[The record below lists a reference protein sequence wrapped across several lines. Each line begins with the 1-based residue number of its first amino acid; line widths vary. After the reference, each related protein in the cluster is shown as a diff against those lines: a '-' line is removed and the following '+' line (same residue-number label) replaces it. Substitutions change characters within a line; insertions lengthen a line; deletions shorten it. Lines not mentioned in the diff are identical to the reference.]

1 MAEASRTG
9 PEAAP
14 VPGPLQCSVS
24 VSGPRCGGEERGA
37 CTRIMIGDNDSWDP
51 EHFKYHRYI
60 LDRIYSGR
68 WGFIK
73 QRALCLGKP
82 SNIINKLRGYF

>member
-51 EHFKYHRYI
+51 EHFKYHIYI
-60 LDRIYSGR
+60 LDRIYLGR
-68 WGFIK
+68 WVFNVHKTEGIVF
-73 QRALCLGKP
+73 REALK
-82 SNIINKLRGYF
+82 NNQ